1 MSLFRKR
8 GPTSEDVARE
18 NQVKRAITK
27 ELSSSIR
34 TLQREHHRKDEVIT
48 STDQANAVCNILEAI
63 FLHNLK
69 NSVSKK
75 FANYMGLSQ
84 TGENGD
90 ISINFW
96 QFAVKFTH
104 GDVIAQLKRLG
115 QVTTEIGLCRAW
127 IRMALNDCLMESYVD
142 AMLADKKT
150 LEMFYHRTAYL
161 RDHEQPEIF
170 KSYLKGLMSLE
181 FKLSYNS
188 RVLNSWSKSPL
199 ILAGLLQP
207 DNTPLPVMSTEQ
219 KDSSPDEKYYD
230 GAVANGHDVVD
241 IRSVRTRSRG
251 SSSEGDPTGRSSK
264 GHKVKKSQKNFPN
277 SSDDS
282 DNKTIVLSSELTRSD
297 VEKIRNMPRTASSQD
312 TGMSECSSSS
322 HVSCPD
328 PVNYNKSPASYVE
341 NEKENMF
348 SLTDDNEI
356 VATQEIETSTSE
368 VLTQK
373 TEMAPKFKIGN
384 SPEMDFS
391 NNDALNARIL
401 DDILNASDGESSNI
415 AATDY
420 FQQSGLPDLSM
431 TSLNVENSP
440 ASKSSLSSTPDFDR
454 VSVSP
459 KSQKETETTKK
470 SYKVKGKMRRLKP
483 DLSPPQKSAAAPE
496 LSSAVAVGIETT
508 GSMSRRGRLSMPD
521 ICAVITRTEPR
532 NRLGVIDARSEPDI
546 PGQLNDNEDN
556 DNDSHVGS
564 PYVGNSLGAMSGWS
578 SSFDLE
584 AQDTVQPLRG
594 PSVSET
600 VTIGRPKSESFGSL
614 LQNYT
619 PSSSAMTSPSL
630 DDVLQDLPDIHKAS
644 PSKHDIHAEQ
654 NMENRLA
661 LLGEIA
667 CEKGL
672 DAQNYKCGGCSRPV
686 GLIYGNPRLCT
697 FDGMY
702 YCFECHENDEYYI
715 PAFIIHNWDFRKHK
729 VAKRNLSFLQDS
741 EDQAFINIAE
751 VNSKLYEH
759 VKEMEE
765 IQLSRVQLTY
775 LKTYLFT
782 CKQSIAEEFRK
793 SVWPKDYLYD
803 TTEAYSLSDLLQVPS
818 GQLQQ
823 SLKKVI
829 KFASKHVY
837 DCRLC
842 SQKGFICEL
851 CSSPKVIYPFEV
863 ALTVR
868 CHRCKSVFHKSCKT
882 ESRQCPKCQRRDSR
896 KSLGHIEPQTPD
908 IHDYA
913 YSPHR

>member
-18 NQVKRAITK
+18 NQIKRNITK

-34 TLQREHHRKDEVIT
+34 TLQREHHRKDEAIS
-48 STDQANAVCNILEAI
+48 STDRANAVCNILEAI

-75 FANYMGLSQ
+75 FANYMGFSAN
-84 TGENGD
+84 GENAD

-104 GDVIAQLKRLG
+104 SDVTAQLKRLG
-115 QVTTEIGLCRAW
+115 QVTTEVGLCRAW
-127 IRMALNDCLMESYVD
+127 IRLALNDCLMESYVD
-142 AMLADKKT
+142 AMLADKKA
-150 LEMFYHRTAYL
+150 LESFYHRTAYL

-188 RVLNSWSKSPL
+188 RVLNSWSKTPL

-207 DNTPLPVMSTEQ
+207 DNTPLPVISSEQ
-219 KDSSPDEKYYD
+219 KESSPDEKYYE
-230 GAVANGHDVVD
+230 GEVTNGHEAVDV
-241 IRSVRTRSRG
+241 RSIRTRSQG
-251 SSSEGDPTGRSSK
+251 SSSEGESSRRPSK
-264 GHKVKKSQKNFPN
+264 GHSSKKSQKQFLES
-277 SSDDS
+277 SSDQS
-282 DNKTIVLSSELTRSD
+282 SNTLAISSELSRSD
-297 VEKIRNMPRTASSQD
+297 VEKIRNMGRTSSQA
-312 TGMSECSSSS
+312 GMSECSSSS
-322 HVSCPD
+322 HISCPD
-328 PVNYNKSPASYVE
+328 PVKYNKSAVSYVE

-348 SLTDDNEI
+348 SLTDDNDE
-356 VATQEIETSTSE
+356 VSE
-368 VLTQK
+368 TQK
-373 TEMAPKFKIGN
+373 NESPVCDNLTPIPETTTKFKIGN
-384 SPEMDFS
+384 SPEVNHID
-391 NNDALNARIL
+391 NDAINARIL
-401 DDILNASDGESSNI
+401 EDILNESDEEGTKL
-415 AATDY
+415 AATNY
-420 FQQSGLPDLSM
+420 FQQSGLPDLSL
-431 TSLNVENSP
+431 TSDSIKVDNSP
-440 ASKSSLSSTPDFDR
+440 VSKSLCSTPDFDR

-459 KSQKETETTKK
+459 VSPKETKK
-470 SYKVKGKMRRLKP
+470 MSSKIKGKLQRLKP
-483 DLSPPQKSAAAPE
+483 DLSPPQKSAAAPQ
-496 LSSAVAVGIETT
+496 LSSAVAVGIEMA

-521 ICAVITRTEPR
+521 IRVATRTER
-532 NRLGVIDARSEPDI
+532 QSHLGVIDARSESDI
-546 PGQLNDNEDN
+546 PGQIHDSEDN
-556 DNDSHVGS
+556 DNDSHIGS
-564 PYVGNSLGAMSGWS
+564 PYVGNSLGAKSGWS

-584 AQDTVQPLRG
+584 AQDTVQPLPG
-594 PSVSET
+594 PSASVE
-600 VTIGRPKSESFGSL
+600 VTTGRPKSESFGSL
-614 LQNYT
+614 LQSYT
-619 PSSSAMTSPSL
+619 PSSSAMTSTSL
-630 DDVLQDLPDIHKAS
+630 DDVLQDLTSLNKTSPPKPSDHPDQHIES
-644 PSKHDIHAEQ
+644 
-654 NMENRLA
+654 RLA

-667 CEKGL
+667 CEKGM

-729 VAKRNLSFLQDS
+729 VAKRNLTFLQDT
-741 EDQAFINIAE
+741 EDQALINITE
-751 VNSKLYEH
+751 INPKLYEH
-759 VKEMEE
+759 VKEMEDV
-765 IQLSRVQLTY
+765 QQSRMQLTY

-803 TTEAYSLSDLLQVPS
+803 TRDVYSLSDLLQVPS
-818 GQLQQ
+818 CQLQQ

-851 CSSPKVIYPFEV
+851 CNNPNVIYPFEIS
-863 ALTVR
+863 LTVR
-868 CHRCKSVFHKSCKT
+868 CPRCKSVFHKSCKT
-882 ESRQCPKCQRRDSR
+882 ESRHCPKCQRRDSR
-896 KSLGHIEPQTPD
+896 KSLGHSDPQTPD

>member
-18 NQVKRAITK
+18 NQIKRSITK

-34 TLQREHHRKDEVIT
+34 TLQREHHRTDEVIT
-48 STDQANAVCNILEAI
+48 STDKANAVCNILEAI

-75 FANYMGLSQ
+75 FASYMGFNPA
-84 TGENGD
+84 GENAD

-104 GDVIAQLKRLG
+104 SDVTAQLKRLG

-142 AMLADKKT
+142 AMLADKKS
-150 LEMFYHRTAYL
+150 LESFYHRTAYL

-188 RVLNSWSKSPL
+188 RLLNSWAKSPL

-207 DNTPLPVMSTEQ
+207 DNTPLPVISSEQ

-230 GAVANGHDVVD
+230 GEVANGHDTVD
-241 IRSVRTRSRG
+241 VRSFRTRSRG
-251 SSSEGDPTGRSSK
+251 SSSEGESSRRSSK
-264 GHKVKKSQKNFPN
+264 GHSVKKSQKNFQD
-277 SSDDS
+277 SSNDS
-282 DNKTIVLSSELTRSD
+282 GNKPLAISSELSRSD
-297 VEKIRNMPRTASSQD
+297 VEKIRNMGRTSSSHD

-328 PVNYNKSPASYVE
+328 PVKYNKSPASYIE
-341 NEKENMF
+341 DEKENMF

-356 VATQEIETSTSE
+356 LE
-368 VLTQK
+368 TQK
-373 TEMAPKFKIGN
+373 NESAICENLTSVPEAKPKFKIGN
-384 SPEMDFS
+384 SPELNHMD
-391 NNDALNARIL
+391 NDAINARIL
-401 DDILNASDGESSNI
+401 DDILNESDGEGSKFT
-415 AATDY
+415 ATDY
-420 FQQSGLPDLSM
+420 FQQSGLPDLSV
-431 TSLNVENSP
+431 TSLNVDNSP
-440 ASKSSLSSTPDFDR
+440 ASKSLSSTPDFDR

-459 KSQKETETTKK
+459 ISQKDSETQKRP
-470 SYKVKGKMRRLKP
+470 SKVKGKMRRLKP

-496 LSSAVAVGIETT
+496 LSPAVAVGIETA
-508 GSMSRRGRLSMPD
+508 GSKTRRGRLSMPD
-521 ICAVITRTEPR
+521 IRAVTTTEPR
-532 NRLGVIDARSEPDI
+532 NRLGVIDARSESDI
-546 PGQLNDNEDN
+546 PGQFNDNEDN
-556 DNDSHVGS
+556 DSDSHVGS
-564 PYVGNSLGAMSGWS
+564 PFVGNSLGAKSGWS

-584 AQDTVQPLRG
+584 AQDTVQPLQG
-594 PSVSET
+594 PSVSEAVAT
-600 VTIGRPKSESFGSL
+600 GRPKSESFGSL

-619 PSSSAMTSPSL
+619 PSSSVMTSPSL
-630 DDVLQDLPDIHKAS
+630 DDLLQDLPDLNKVS
-644 PSKHDIHAEQ
+644 PSKPIVHPDQHTES
-654 NMENRLA
+654 RLA

-702 YCFECHENDEYYI
+702 YCFECNENDEYYI
-715 PAFIIHNWDFRKHK
+715 PALIIHNWDFRKHK
-729 VAKRNLSFLQDS
+729 VAKRNLSFLQDT
-741 EDQAFINIAE
+741 EDQALINITE
-751 VNSKLYEH
+751 MNPKLYEH
-759 VKEMEE
+759 VKEMEDA
-765 IQLSRVQLTY
+765 QQSRIQLTY

-803 TTEAYSLSDLLQVPS
+803 TRDVYSLSDLLQVPS

-851 CSSPKVIYPFEV
+851 CNSPNVIYPFEV
-863 ALTVR
+863 TLTVR
-868 CHRCKSVFHKSCKT
+868 CPRCKSVFHKSCKT
-882 ESRQCPKCQRRDSR
+882 ESRHCPKCQRRDSR
-896 KSLGHIEPQTPD
+896 KSLGHSEPLTPD